1 MNKERL
7 DLLSEGLLDV
17 REAENFSGLK
27 KSKLYNLM
35 QTGELAY
42 VKIGSARRIPRKALV
57 NLMAKNLVQREE
69 QIFNT

>member
-1 MNKERL
+1 M

-57 NLMAKNLVQREE
+57 NLIAKNLVQREE

>member
-1 MNKERL
+1 
-7 DLLSEGLLDV
+7 LLSEGLLDV

>member
-1 MNKERL
+1 M
-7 DLLSEGLLDV
+7 LSEGLLDV